1 MNSKKIPDRTPT
13 SLGPEPGSIMDNMA
27 AFARWPRPKKQEWVE
42 AQIKD
47 NAVIVFSK
55 TY

>member
-1 MNSKKIPDRTPT
+1 MDN
-13 SLGPEPGSIMDNMA
+13 SIMDNSLA

-42 AQIKD
+42 AQIKA